1 VVPLLGAGHLLKE
14 EISLLGAG
22 HKNMMVDLSTWSG
35 RSHFKYDGSAKSGTT
50 IFYGSNC
57 QWTIRV
63 SAAKFKELLRRLGG
77 KVIPCGAIREVEKRP
92 NGSLGE
98 WLAKNVTRT
107 AIASYVAP
115 ILISEGYCKRE
126 GDNISFPP
134 YRSSDELY
142 EGLFET
148 QDSLLK
154 FQSFLE
160 SSRNAIDFYFEK
172 NINKIFKGWQS
183 FQWPLGMS
191 REVSLERLNELERAI
206 NKDLKLYNGG
216 ISKQLFVD
224 IEIWGFGHSNIDDI
238 SNKEIEDA
246 TRASFKYLRQGKL
259 KEAAENLSKIKGV
272 GISRASKVLAI
283 SNQNIYGIYDSRTAL
298 ALKDIQISGKPILP
312 IPPGQQRP
320 STFRGDYNAGFE
332 CFQWI
337 LRYMLPKFKKEF
349 GECVSWRV
357 ADVEIGIWVVGR
369 AIKYKT

>member
-1 VVPLLGAGHLLKE
+1 
-14 EISLLGAG
+14 
-22 HKNMMVDLSTWSG
+22 MMVNLPTWSG
-35 RSHFKYDGSAKSGTT
+35 RSHFKYNGSIKSGIT

-63 SAAKFKELLRRLGG
+63 TSTQFKELLSQLSG
-77 KVIPCGAIREVEKRP
+77 KIIPCGAIREVEKRS

-98 WLAKNVTRT
+98 WLAENVTRT

-115 ILISEGYCKRE
+115 ILINEGYCKRE
-126 GDNISFPP
+126 ADNISFHP
-134 YRSSDELY
+134 YGSLDELY

-148 QDSLLK
+148 QDSLFK
-154 FQSFLE
+154 FQAFLE
-160 SSRNAIDFYFEK
+160 NSRNAIDFYFE
-172 NINKIFKGWQS
+172 NNKSKIVKGWQS

-206 NKDLKLYNGG
+206 NKDLKLNNGG

-224 IEIWGFGHSNIDDI
+224 IEIWGFGHTNIDDV
-238 SNKEIEDA
+238 SNTEIEDA
-246 TRASFKYLRQGKL
+246 TRESFRYLQLGKL
-259 KEAAENLSKIKGV
+259 KEAAENLGKIKGV
-272 GISRASKVLAI
+272 GISRASKILAI

-298 ALKDIQISGKPILP
+298 ALSDIQISGKPILP

-320 STFRGDYNAGFE
+320 SIFRGDYNAGFE
-332 CFQWI
+332 RFQWI

-369 AIKYKT
+369 AIKIKG